1 MLKRE
6 EKRNNNEIILVTSN
20 EHKYMELNEIA
31 KEYNI
36 SLKWVNIPKPEIQSD
51 DLQDIVRFSAVVL
64 YNQLRSPLIVEDSGL
79 FIEALNGFPGPYTN
93 YVRRTIGL
101 EGVLKLMQG
110 VKNRKA
116 YFSTVMCY
124 ISESDLKIFEG
135 RVYGKISSEIRGE
148 GGFGFDPIFIPDGE
162 DRTFAEMRIEE
173 KNKYS
178 HRSNAFKKF
187 IDYYLYRKVS

>member
-1 MLKRE
+1 MLIGLIHLKLKE
-6 EKRNNNEIILVTSN
+6 SSKKQNIEKAKKLIKT
-20 EHKYMELNEIA
+20 A
-31 KEYNI
+31 KEKGAK
-36 SLKWVNIPKPEIQSD
+36 L
-51 DLQDIVRFSAVVL
+51 VVL
-64 YNQLRSPLIVEDSGL
+64 PSLFPVGNVFEVYENDKKLRSIIRNLAEKI
-79 FIEALNGFPGPYTN
+79 PGPYTN